1 MLHFLLNSENS
12 TNTLFR
18 KPRADYNQHFLALR
32 HCPECHLVPR
42 RIDFAPHNFARLYNS
57 LDPEYIAA

>member
-12 TNTLFR
+12 TNPLFR

-42 RIDFAPHNFARLYNS
+42 RIDFAPHSFARLYNS
-57 LDPEYIAA
+57 FDPKYIAA